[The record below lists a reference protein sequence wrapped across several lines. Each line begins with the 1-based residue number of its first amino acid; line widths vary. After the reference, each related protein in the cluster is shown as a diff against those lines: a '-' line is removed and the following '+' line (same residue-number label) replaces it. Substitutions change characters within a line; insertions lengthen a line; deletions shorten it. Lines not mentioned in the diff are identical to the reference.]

1 MYYFRR
7 FADFCIDSSIL
18 VAFAALAFLQITVI
32 RLNISIAYEL
42 QFFVFFGTQV
52 SYSFVKYFHYF
63 NFSTIK
69 RDLFKRLLLLFS
81 FFSLLIAG
89 YCFFELNGTMQVV
102 AVLSLL
108 ITLLYV
114 FPFFSGSNSGRE
126 WIGFKVFLVVLS
138 WTLVTYV
145 LPVFTLEQEF
155 SLEIF
160 FLGCQRFFLIYGLL
174 CIYEIV
180 DLQFDNQL
188 LQTLPQRIG
197 VKRTKLFSFFWLSLF
212 LIIEIYFY
220 SNQFSWINLSF
231 LFIIFLFL
239 FFVKENSSR
248 YFSDFWLEIVPVLWW
263 LVLVCVY

>member
-18 VAFAALAFLQITVI
+18 VAFAAFAFLQLTVI
-32 RLNISIAYEL
+32 RLNISISYEL

-63 NFSTIK
+63 NFISIK
-69 RDLFKRLLLLFS
+69 WNSFKRFLFALS
-81 FFSLLIAG
+81 FFSFCIAG

-138 WTLVTYV
+138 WTLVTYI
-145 LPVFTLEQEF
+145 LPILSFEKEI
-155 SLEIF
+155 SLEIL
-160 FLGCQRFFLIYGLL
+160 FLGLQRFFLIYGLM

-248 YFSDFWLEIVPVLWW
+248 YFSDFWLESIPILWW
-263 LVLVCVY
+263 LVLVVFR

>member
-1 MYYFRR
+1 MYYFKR

-18 VAFAALAFLQITVI
+18 VAFAAFAFLHLTVI
-32 RLNISIAYEL
+32 RLNISISSEL
-42 QFFVFFGTQV
+42 QFFVFFGTQA
-52 SYSFVKYFHYF
+52 SYTFIKY
-63 NFSTIK
+63 
-69 RDLFKRLLLLFS
+69 FS
-81 FFSLLIAG
+81 FFSRGIEKWNSFKGFLFAFSFFSFCIAG
-89 YCFFELNGTMQVV
+89 YCFFDLNGSMRII
-102 AVLSLL
+102 AVFSLL
-108 ITLLYV
+108 VILLYT
-114 FPFFSGSNSGRE
+114 FPFSIGYNSGRE
-126 WIGFKVFLVVLS
+126 WVGLKVFLVVLS

-160 FLGCQRFFLIYGLL
+160 FLGCQRFFLIYGLM
-174 CIYEIV
+174 CIFEIV

-197 VKRTKLFSFFWLSLF
+197 VKWTKLFSFFWLSLF

-231 LFIIFLFL
+231 LFIILLFL

-248 YFSDFWLEIVPVLWW
+248 YFSDFWLESVPILWW
-263 LVLVCVY
+263 LVLVCVC